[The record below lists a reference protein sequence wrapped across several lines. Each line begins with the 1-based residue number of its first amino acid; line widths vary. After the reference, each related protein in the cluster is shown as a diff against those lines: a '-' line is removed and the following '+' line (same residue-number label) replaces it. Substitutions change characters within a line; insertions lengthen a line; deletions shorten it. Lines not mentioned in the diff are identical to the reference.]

1 MSEQYA
7 IHTKGSVHTIHG
19 NFRLMEQLAV
29 SLPDA
34 YLGEGCLI
42 LDDSAIESGDW
53 HFIISCLKIGTP
65 VSH

>member
-1 MSEQYA
+1 MNEYA

-19 NFRLMEQLAV
+19 NFGLMSQLAE

-42 LDDSAIESGDW
+42 LDDESVDSGDW
-53 HFIISCLKIGTP
+53 HFIISCVKIGTP
-65 VSH
+65 VSY